1 MAPAA
6 PAPSGQTPELP
17 RILVA
22 DDQRDVTRALRLLL
36 RGEGFDVDCADSP
49 EAVLSAVRGG
59 SYDVALIDLNYTRD
73 TTSGKEGLLLLDE
86 LRTLDPELRVVV
98 MTAWGTVELAVT
110 ALQHGA
116 ADFVEKPWENSRLL
130 TILRSQ
136 TALGGA
142 LRDQRR
148 IRAAGHRQVMNSS
161 PKHLPC

>member
-116 ADFVEKPWENSRLL
+116 ADRE
-130 TILRSQ
+130 
-136 TALGGA
+136 ALGEQPAADDPAQPDGA
-142 LRDQRR
+142 RR
-148 IRAAGHRQVMNSS
+148 RAQGPAADPCRRSSTGRRQGR
-161 PKHLPC
+161 